1 MENKFKEI
9 AEMIIAQSPDF
20 WVKDITDLARAY
32 LDLESKL
39 KERDQV
45 RLWNENEGL
54 KAALESANAEI
65 LSQLKH
71 FNEKLNAK
79 DAEIAGW
86 KLKNEALNWPAVED
100 KINIYKS
107 ENKKLTEQLES
118 ANAENE
124 RLKQELAKL
133 KETNNG
139 R

>member
-65 LSQLKH
+65 VTSKQ
-71 FNEKLNAK
+71 NEIQIIQYASELRN
-79 DAEIAGW
+79 
-86 KLKNEALNWPAVED
+86 
-100 KINIYKS
+100 
-107 ENKKLTEQLES
+107 ENKKLSEANTKLRAALEDMI
-118 ANAENE
+118 
-124 RLKQELAKL
+124 LKS
-133 KETNNG
+133 
-139 R
+139 